1 MSGAGQRGVV
11 LVVDDDPRALR
22 LIELV
27 LEHDGYRV
35 LAAADPAAARDLYL
49 AETPDVVATDLMLP
63 GMSGIDLCR
72 WMRERVTGARAP
84 RLLLITAMDTVET
97 RSAAAAAGID
107 DIVTKPV
114 EPAELRRRVDRL
126 LRRAGGFTV

>member
-1 MSGAGQRGVV
+1 MSGTGQRGVV

-63 GMSGIDLCR
+63 GMSGIDLCNR
-72 WMRERVTGARAP
+72 ILERAGGARRP
-84 RLLLITAMDTVET
+84 GLLLITAMDTVET
-97 RSAAAAAGID
+97 RSAAVAAGID
-107 DIVTKPV
+107 ELLTKPV
-114 EPAELRRRVDRL
+114 ELDELRMCVRRLMHEAQR
-126 LRRAGGFTV
+126 T